1 MAVMS
6 RPPAEPQNS
15 NASMPRR
22 AIRRKI
28 PSVDLAGIVSS
39 VAVTAHLVCVLLLA
53 LTFSYLARLFPWAYL
68 RHWSLAWA
76 SLLISVSAV
85 RISLDWDGNAIGF
98 WVLYLSAQWVFLFF
112 LLAGCRELA
121 TGESVNLVRFLPA
134 LPMAILLA
142 TIVVPFFP
150 TFDRL
155 VAVESFVM
163 CAGFA
168 LGLSLLWK
176 VVPIHR
182 TIGLRMMQ
190 AAFVF
195 LFLLFLFYV
204 PVFWFRLGHGAF
216 PWLSYSAL
224 ADLSAELL
232 LGFGMVFVISEEAR
246 RELTE
251 ALVEVRRTRD
261 QIERQA
267 RLDPLTE
274 ALNRHAFQSIL
285 KGEGFDPTV
294 RRGHG
299 TVVMVDLDHLKLIND
314 RDGHLAG
321 DAAIQ
326 AATRAI
332 RTLIRA
338 EDFLFRWGGDEFLVL
353 TPGLDRPRAAE
364 RFQVLE
370 RGIPFQPRPDL
381 PETMLRLS
389 WGMAEF
395 GGRTS
400 IQEAIELAD
409 AAMYERRSTRRTGTF
424 PILPRGEEDGVV
436 PSLFEHRRGDT

>member
-1 MAVMS
+1 MS
-6 RPPAEPQNS
+6 RPPAEPQLAMLARS
-15 NASMPRR
+15 DG

-53 LTFSYLARLFPWAYL
+53 LTFSYLSRLFPWVYL
-68 RHWSLAWA
+68 RHWSLAWGW
-76 SLLISVSAV
+76 LLVSVTAV
-85 RISLDWDGNAIGF
+85 RISMDWQGNAIGF

-121 TGESVNLVRFLPA
+121 TGESVKLLRFLPA
-134 LPMAILLA
+134 LPLAILLA
-142 TIVVPFFP
+142 TVVVPFFP

-155 VAVESFVM
+155 VAVESLVM

-168 LGLSLLWK
+168 LGLTLLWK

-190 AAFVF
+190 VALVC
-195 LFLLFLFYV
+195 LFLLSVAYIPL
-204 PVFWFRLGHGAF
+204 FWFHRGDGVFH
-216 PWLSYSAL
+216 WLSYSSL
-224 ADLSAELL
+224 ADLFAELL

-326 AATRAI
+326 AAARAI

-353 TPGLDRPRAAE
+353 TPGLDMGRATE

-370 RGIPFQPRPDL
+370 RGIPFQPRPDH

-409 AAMYERRSTRRTGTF
+409 ASMYERRSTRRTTSGAF
-424 PILPRGEEDGVV
+424 PLISREEADGVV
-436 PSLFEHRRGDT
+436 PSLLEHRRGDS

>member
-6 RPPAEPQNS
+6 RPPAEPQTAMLTRS
-15 NASMPRR
+15 EG

-53 LTFSYLARLFPWAYL
+53 LTFSYLSRLFPWTYL
-68 RHWSLAWA
+68 RHWSLAWG
-76 SLLISVSAV
+76 SLLIAVSAV
-85 RISLDWDGNAIGF
+85 RISLDWEGNTIGF

-121 TGESVNLVRFLPA
+121 TGEPVNLVRFLPV
-134 LPMAILLA
+134 LPLAILVA
-142 TIVVPFFP
+142 TIVVPIFP

-155 VAVESFVM
+155 VAVESVVM

-176 VVPIHR
+176 VVPIHQ

-190 AAFVF
+190 AALVF
-195 LFLLFLFYV
+195 LFLLFLSYV
-204 PVFWFRLGHGAF
+204 PLFWFQRGHGVF

-353 TPGLDRPRAAE
+353 TPGLDRARAAE
-364 RFQVLE
+364 RFQMLE
-370 RGIPFQPRPDL
+370 RGIPFQARPDL

-389 WGMAEF
+389 WGIAEF

-400 IQEAIELAD
+400 IHEAIELAD
-409 AAMYERRSTRRTGTF
+409 ASMYERRSTRRTGTF
-424 PILPRGEEDGVV
+424 PILTRGEEDGVV